1 MIPALGRQREDLDK
15 TKLVFIVSSKPA
27 RDSWKDPVSQQ
38 KQRSKTA
45 LRPWEVCH
53 DSRQMNLEGGQ
64 LVSREQDPGATA
76 VGMT

>member
-38 KQRSKTA
+38 KQRQAK
-45 LRPWEVCH
+45 LP
-53 DSRQMNLEGGQ
+53 
-64 LVSREQDPGATA
+64 
-76 VGMT
+76 